1 MRRENKSGEETATSQ
16 SLNEALG
23 WFDSSWYYVSIAY
36 SCKKMGLLVATEDEE
51 EAWREGEEVCA
62 GFGAQAKTLSVTKVV
77 IQ

>member
-1 MRRENKSGEETATSQ
+1 MRREDKSGVETATSQ
-16 SLNEALG
+16 SVNEAPS
-23 WFDSSWYYVSIAY
+23 WFDSSWYYVSITY
-36 SCKKMGLLVATEDEE
+36 SGKKMGLLVAAEDEE